1 MYSFHIFFGRFFV
14 FVKWR
19 DMKNRYTLLGLA
31 LIETKSM
38 LSLSQSESRVKK
50 NRYTHFF
57 FIFVCIPFQ
66 KKKMGTNEAK
76 SQYAFEKKGIWK
88 EKARRS
94 IGTRKKQ
101 KETNSTQCHVYD
113 IPISSLYPL
122 NPHTFHVHRSKL
134 LRASTQIKRL
144 TFDVDCTFR
153 ESIFFSLRSRISNG
167 IQCKG

>member
-1 MYSFHIFFGRFFV
+1 
-14 FVKWR
+14 
-19 DMKNRYTLLGLA
+19 MKNRYTLLGLA

-38 LSLSQSESRVKK
+38 LSLSESESRVKK

-57 FIFVCIPFQ
+57 HIRMHSIS

-76 SQYAFEKKGIWK
+76 SQYAFEKKGIWE

-101 KETNSTQCHVYD
+101 KETNSTRCHVYD

>member
-1 MYSFHIFFGRFFV
+1 MYSFHIFFRSLFCFCQMKRYEKSLHFIGFGID
-14 FVKWR
+14 R
-19 DMKNRYTLLGLA
+19 DQIDA
-31 LIETKSM
+31 LP
-38 LSLSQSESRVKK
+38 LSIRKQSEK

-57 FIFVCIPFQ
+57 SYSYAFHF

-88 EKARRS
+88 EKARWS